1 MTLISTLLI
10 LLLLCNMLIICSKNT
25 KDLIKSYFFFN
36 YIMYIQH
43 NICSMNMKHCKKKRN
58 PRGIMRLISNKNRSI
73 AKIKR
78 TRFSRFQVYRTIKRN
93 LSIPLPPPFLPVEL
107 WNSIFVSIFFF
118 TGYVGHFLITLH
130 QLKRIHYCLMVIY
143 NVILKIHTFFINVT
157 TNIFKTMPILQRT
170 RQDVLKPKR
179 QKQPLNPT
187 RRILP
192 PRERRKP
199 DFLWHNH

>member
-25 KDLIKSYFFFN
+25 TDLIKSYFVVFFN

-78 TRFSRFQVYRTIKRN
+78 TRFTRFQVYRTIKRN
-93 LSIPLPPPFLPVEL
+93 LSIPLPQPFLPVEL
-107 WNSIFVSIFFF
+107 WNSIFFSFCFYRLSRPLLNNF
-118 TGYVGHFLITLH
+118 TST
-130 QLKRIHYCLMVIY
+130 
-143 NVILKIHTFFINVT
+143 
-157 TNIFKTMPILQRT
+157 
-170 RQDVLKPKR
+170 
-179 QKQPLNPT
+179 
-187 RRILP
+187 
-192 PRERRKP
+192 
-199 DFLWHNH
+199 